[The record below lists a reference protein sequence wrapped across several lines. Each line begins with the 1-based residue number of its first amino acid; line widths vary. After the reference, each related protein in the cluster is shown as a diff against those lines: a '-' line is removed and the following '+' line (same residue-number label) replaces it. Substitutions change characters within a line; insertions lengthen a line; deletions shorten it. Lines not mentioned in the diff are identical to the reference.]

1 VGHLQA
7 NGYDVEVREVGNAEL
22 VQIKSEHGVPQELT
36 HTGIVDGYVIEGH
49 VPADV
54 VDRLLRERP
63 DVIGLSVPGMPVGSP
78 GMEGPRG
85 HRLQYV
91 PRLRQSSGAIRE
103 SRRAQPRAAADRT
116 DAADSCRYDT
126 SDMIRVRS
134 ATG

>member
-36 HTGIVDGYVIEGH
+36 GCHTGIVDGYVIEGH

-78 GMEGPRG
+78 GMEGPNP
-85 HRLQYV
+85 V
-91 PRLRQSSGAIRE
+91 PYNVVTFDGGGRTE
-103 SRRAQPRAAADRT
+103 VYERR
-116 DAADSCRYDT
+116 
-126 SDMIRVRS
+126 
-134 ATG
+134 